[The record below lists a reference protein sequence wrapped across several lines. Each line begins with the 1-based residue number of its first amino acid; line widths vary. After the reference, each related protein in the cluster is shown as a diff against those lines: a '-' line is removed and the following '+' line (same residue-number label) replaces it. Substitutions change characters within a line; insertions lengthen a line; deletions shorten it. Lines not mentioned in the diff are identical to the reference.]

1 MSPMS
6 FLKGSL
12 LLTALAVISVGCGV
26 TPSSSSSSSGS
37 SGSSGSVPLALNGHV
52 MGGQQPVSGAT
63 IQLYAAGSSG
73 YGSASTGLLTSAVTT
88 DASGSFTIT
97 DCTHVLP
104 VQRRCT

>member
-26 TPSSSSSSSGS
+26 TPSSSSGS